1 MCAPTPPI
9 HALDVSFLRF
19 RPFCGLMIWM
29 ALVAAMLAGCGSSLA
44 TVHGKVT
51 LPSGEPAE
59 GVIVTFEESQ
69 RHIGA
74 TGTADASGV
83 YHLGTAVPGDG
94 TPPGKYVVS
103 VHQPGPANSSD
114 PEPPRIFPK
123 RYERS
128 STSEL
133 SFEVQP
139 GDNTFDIQLRPQ

>member
-1 MCAPTPPI
+1 MLQSTRRLIPWCALL
-9 HALDVSFLRF
+9 ALAS
-19 RPFCGLMIWM
+19 
-29 ALVAAMLAGCGSSLA
+29 AGCGSQSA
-44 TVHGKVT
+44 NVHGKVT
-51 LPSGEPAE
+51 LPSGEPAA
-59 GVIVTFEESQ
+59 GVTVTFEETE

-74 TGTADASGV
+74 TGTADANGV
-83 YHLGTAVPGDG
+83 YHLGSAAPGDG

-103 VHQPGPANSSD
+103 VHQPGPADSSD
-114 PEPPRIFPK
+114 SEPPRVFPK